1 MKKHGSSVPAEFEG
15 KVDEGFLKKA
25 QDYEIEKSRFAIV
38 SSLFDSIIL
47 LLFIF
52 GGLLNIYNSWIA
64 SLNLAFIISG
74 WLFFLLL
81 SYAEEIIS
89 IPFSLYNTFKIE
101 NKYGFNTMTL
111 KLWVSDF
118 FKSLLISTI
127 LTSLI
132 LFSAFYLIQQSPNY
146 WWLWVWCFILAYSIF
161 IMYISPYVIEPLFNK
176 FTPVE
181 DETLKGRIVNLAE
194 KVGIRASRILK
205 IDASKRSRH
214 TNAYFT
220 GIGRTKRIILYDTL
234 LQNMNHDEIMAV
246 LAHEIGHWKKRHLLK
261 MMVLFEIF
269 SLIGLY
275 FSYRLTQGNLLS
287 NLFNISIDTLFAKFI
302 ILAFLFG
309 IITLPLKPLV
319 NFFIRRHEREA
330 DRASYE
336 LTGDIAGMV
345 SAFVKLSK
353 ENLTNLY
360 PHPLYVL
367 LYYSHPPILERIRD
381 IKGFDSTVK
390 G

>member
-1 MKKHGSSVPAEFEG
+1 MKRRGSSVPPEFEG
-15 KVDEGFLKKA
+15 KIDEGFLKKA
-25 QDYEIEKSRFAIV
+25 QGYEIEKSRFEIV
-38 SSLFDSIIL
+38 SSLFSSIVLIVFL
-47 LLFIF
+47 F
-52 GGLLNIYNSWIA
+52 GGFLNFYNSWIA
-64 SLNLAFIISG
+64 SLNLSFIVSG

-81 SYAEEIIS
+81 SYAEDILS

-101 NKYGFNTMTL
+101 NRYGFNTMTV
-111 KLWVSDF
+111 KLWISDF
-118 FKSLLISTI
+118 LKSLVISTT
-127 LTSLI
+127 LASLL
-132 LFSAFYLIQQSPNY
+132 LFSAFYLIQWNQDY
-146 WWLWVWCFILAYSIF
+146 WWLWVWCFVFAYSMF
-161 IMYISPYVIEPLFNK
+161 VMYISPYVIEPLFNK

-181 DETLKGRIVNLAE
+181 DESLKERIVRLAE
-194 KVGIRASRILK
+194 KVGIRASKILQ

-234 LQNMNHDEIMAV
+234 LHDMNHDEIMTV
-246 LAHEIGHWKKRHLLK
+246 LSHEIGHWKKKHLLK
-261 MMVLFEIF
+261 MMIVFEIF

-330 DRASYE
+330 DRVSYE